1 MSSGEAGGI
10 SGRKQGNWDLVNK
23 PEVNLFI
30 ANARNKLE
38 NKVNR
43 EVDILGKDI
52 KQKKRDMLAYA

>member
-1 MSSGEAGGI
+1 
-10 SGRKQGNWDLVNK
+10 LVIEK
-23 PEVNLFI
+23 
-30 ANARNKLE
+30 ARNKLG